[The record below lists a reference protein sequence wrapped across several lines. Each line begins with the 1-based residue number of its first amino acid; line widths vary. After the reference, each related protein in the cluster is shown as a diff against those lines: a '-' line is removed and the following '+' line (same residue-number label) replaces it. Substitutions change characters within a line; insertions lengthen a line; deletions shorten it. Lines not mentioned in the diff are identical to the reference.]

1 MKSLT
6 IKEILITIA
15 IIYVVISYVNNNF
28 NPFELSIE
36 TRVCQ
41 LVITGVSLFIQ
52 IAIKELTQQ

>member
-6 IKEILITIA
+6 IKEVLITIA
-15 IIYVVISYVNNNF
+15 ISYFVISYVNNNI

-52 IAIKELTQQ
+52 IAIKNLTQQ

>member
-6 IKEILITIA
+6 IKEFLITIA
-15 IIYVVISYVNNNF
+15 ISYVVISYVNNNF

-36 TRVCQ
+36 TRLCQ

-52 IAIKELTQQ
+52 IAIKNLTQE

>member
-15 IIYVVISYVNNNF
+15 ISYVVISYVNNNF

-36 TRVCQ
+36 TRICQ
-41 LVITGVSLFIQ
+41 LVIIGLSLFIQ
-52 IAIKELTQQ
+52 LAIKNLTQE